1 MVDNGICSVVGSC
14 GMCSLSGLLIGI
26 FSELVMSS
34 MFLSSGVVCVGGI
47 AFWFS
52 ACREEVVIVSEGVVT
67 GGIVGSLG
75 EARPSVVESSE
86 YDGVVGSIG
95 AWIGPWIYSCGGVSW
110 GLFGFCSTCVVSS
123 CSCNVDGEGWPVSD
137 DDGACWHHGHIRNG
151 SSSMPICFLH
161 I

>member
-1 MVDNGICSVVGSC
+1 M
-14 GMCSLSGLLIGI
+14 
-26 FSELVMSS
+26 
-34 MFLSSGVVCVGGI
+34 
-47 AFWFS
+47 
-52 ACREEVVIVSEGVVT
+52 VIVSEGVVA
-67 GGIVGSLG
+67 GGIVGPLG

-161 I
+161 IWCTRAGHVGMRSVRLFVACLCLHKLRINLWLVFRS